1 MNNYQKIKLYF
12 LSLTLL
18 FVIVAI
24 ATVSLPSEKQIKAAS
39 ICIETACK
47 LPDQYLDY
55 LGYLEIL
62 LIVNK
67 LPIAMLICLLIS
79 WKFKRDFDHLLK
91 GGGQKPIRI
100 QSIKSEDYEH
110 LTFLAT
116 YIIPFFGFTF
126 EDPRRLVAYLV
137 LLIIIGAIFVKT
149 DKFYANPTLA
159 LLGFKLYRANLSDR
173 NGVYE
178 SVVVISKDNLH
189 EEQIVHFELISKDVF
204 FVKSKKV

>member
-24 ATVSLPSEKQIKAAS
+24 ATITLPSEEQIKAAS
-39 ICIETACK
+39 ICIDAICK
-47 LPDQYLDY
+47 LPDQSFDY
-55 LGYLEIL
+55 WGYFKL
-62 LIVNK
+62 LLVVNK
-67 LPIAMLICLLIS
+67 LPIGMMVCLIIS
-79 WKFKRDFDHLLK
+79 WKFKRDFDHLLS
-91 GGGQKPIRI
+91 GGGQKPVRI

-137 LLIIIGAIFVKT
+137 LLIIIGVIFVKT

-178 SVVVISKDNLH
+178 SVVILSKDTLR
-189 EEQIVHFELISKDVF
+189 EGQIVHFELISEDVF